1 MDQPG
6 PNRWTLQTSEEEAN
20 GCRILVLRGRLGF
33 ASVHAFEAALGR
45 SVSPRGLILDF
56 AGVDYISSA
65 ALKVLQDHA
74 STHQPVIVAGACDA
88 VKLTLEFAGATSL
101 IVAASRTEALARFG
115 LPQGN

>member
-20 GCRILVLRGRLGF
+20 GCRILVLRGR
-33 ASVHAFEAALGR
+33 
-45 SVSPRGLILDF
+45 
-56 AGVDYISSA
+56 
-65 ALKVLQDHA
+65 
-74 STHQPVIVAGACDA
+74 DA
-88 VKLTLEFAGATSL
+88 VKLTFEFAGAMSL